1 MSYDE
6 IAWFPLCLTLSL
18 LGAVAAVLVT
28 RRRGVVPGARLLA
41 WAMLPM
47 ALYLIGA
54 VALVWRIG
62 TAITRFVTGF
72 AFSPKTWSGVV
83 LLVVA
88 VVLFAVTGAL
98 RRRGI
103 GTRTTPGA
111 KAEVTGA
118 TAAVPGGKAPTARRP
133 VGAAKAPAKKSD
145 DLSGFEDVEEI
156 LRRRGIG

>member
-18 LGAVAAVLVT
+18 LGAVAAVLVA
-28 RRRGVVPGARLLA
+28 RRRGVVPGARVLA

-72 AFSPKTWSGVV
+72 AFSPKTWTGVV

-88 VVLFAVTGAL
+88 ALLFAVTGVL

-103 GTRTTPGA
+103 GTRTKPST

-118 TAAVPGGKAPTARRP
+118 PAAKTPAARRP

-145 DLSGFEDVEEI
+145 DLSDFEDVEEI